1 MIDIDIA
8 VIGSGL
14 AALKA
19 ISTAKTFNKSYIA
32 IDSTYSVGGYIQSI
46 GRLYRYLKSPLFIP
60 QKAIDI
66 LEENSIQHNI
76 KCYNTVKNILK
87 EGPIDIK
94 TAGYRSISIQRNW
107 FKEWL
112 EQKTLC
118 YSNEVFKYIEQL
130 LKASLKERFIASN
143 IRKIDLDRNIV
154 ALSNGLIIKF
164 KRLIY
169 TWPLDILPRY
179 IYGEKSKKVEEIVKN
194 LNLDYTSIYILSY
207 ISIETETRDYIE
219 FYIHGTKASR
229 LHTAIKIPIDSYSIT
244 YIVTSYSSSY
254 PLLPGI
260 AEKLYSEAKKYGL
273 INIPK
278 TIEYNSTE
286 TIYAL
291 ISNIDRNKFN
301 ELQQIASEYNIAL
314 YGRLGMWRE
323 SDIYS
328 MLREDISTTLDNLF

>member
-19 ISTAKTFNKSYIA
+19 VSTAKTFNKSYIA

-46 GRLYRYLKSPLFIP
+46 GRVYRYLKSPLFIP

-66 LEENSIQHNI
+66 LEENNIKHNI
-76 KCYNTVKNILK
+76 KCYNVIKNILK
-87 EGPIDIK
+87 EGSIDIK

-118 YSNEVFKYIEQL
+118 YSNEVFKYIELL
-130 LKASLKERFIASN
+130 LKTSLKERFIASN
-143 IRKIDLDRNIV
+143 IRKIDLDKSII

-169 TWPLDILPRY
+169 TWPLDLLPRY
-179 IYGEKSKKVEEIVKN
+179 IYGERSREVIEIIKS
-194 LNLDYTSIYILSY
+194 LNLDYISIYTLSY
-207 ISIETETRDYIE
+207 ISIEAEARNDIE
-219 FYIHGTKASR
+219 FYIHGTRASR

-260 AEKLYSEAKKYGL
+260 TEKLYSEAKKYML
-273 INIPK
+273 IDTSK
-278 TIEYNSTE
+278 TIEYNTSE
-286 TIYAL
+286 AIYAL
-291 ISNIDRNKFN
+291 INNIDRDAFNK
-301 ELQQIASEYNIAL
+301 LQQTFSEYNIVL

-328 MLREDISTTLDNLF
+328 MLKEDIQIY